1 LSVLSVVSKDFF
13 CELYSPLFLGVPL
26 HPSAEH
32 APSPTRPHIVNL
44 GSSEKLE
51 RNTQMTNANDL
62 RDRAE
67 QFRQQL
73 PERRTPTPP
82 TENGRRIG
90 TIERSTDEQ
99 IRVNW
104 SEYEGK
110 RFLSIRMWKRGDD
123 GQWWPD
129 GKRGMSVRIRELPDL
144 AAAIAEALDLAE
156 ANQRQW
162 RESQANRPAPPMPGR
177 RMDPAT
183 LPLANGSKDFDEFS
197 EDQR

>member
-1 LSVLSVVSKDFF
+1 MSDAS
-13 CELYSPLFLGVPL
+13 
-26 HPSAEH
+26 
-32 APSPTRPHIVNL
+32 
-44 GSSEKLE
+44 
-51 RNTQMTNANDL
+51 DL
-62 RDRAE
+62 RERARKLRE
-67 QFRQQL
+67 EL
-73 PERRTPTPP
+73 PPRRSATPP
-82 TENGRRIG
+82 VENGRRIG
-90 TIERSTDEQ
+90 TIERSADEQ

-110 RFLSIRMWKRGDD
+110 PFLSIRMWKRGDD

-183 LPLANGSKDFDEFS
+183 LPPANGQGEFDEFS
-197 EDQR
+197 EHQR